1 LSWGIALLV
10 PVVLGIA
17 LAVVGYFAGKAEK
30 IEIYGL

>member
-1 LSWGIALLV
+1 V

-30 IEIYGL
+30 IEI

>member
-10 PVVLGIA
+10 PVALGIA

-30 IEIYGL
+30 IEI